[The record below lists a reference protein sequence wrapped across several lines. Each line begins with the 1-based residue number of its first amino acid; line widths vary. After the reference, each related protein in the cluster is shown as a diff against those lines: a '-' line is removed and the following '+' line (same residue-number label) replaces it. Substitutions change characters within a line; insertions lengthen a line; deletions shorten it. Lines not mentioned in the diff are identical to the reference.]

1 MHQFAR
7 GILAAV
13 STAFL
18 VACGGGAAPD
28 DAPTATAASQRHAP
42 QRAARTVDAAA
53 LMDWAE
59 RTFPGYFPSH
69 QANQYLGPYVY
80 RAYGNGVYLGLD
92 GQTVVVMGLLGPDRF
107 AIVPV
112 GTIADFACRVYPENC
127 PVISGVAAKGLL
139 NGATIG
145 VYNMNADGSRGGLLA
160 SATTAADGRFSVTLP
175 APPAGPVLIEA
186 AGGSY
191 SSAYNGATIASQ
203 ATLRAM
209 LPAVAAAGESGV
221 SVNPLTEMAASLTRT
236 YLARGDAMAPAIQM
250 AEQWVSS
257 QYGLRSRPSR
267 VIPAFD
273 VTAVTA
279 NPEGVQLALVL
290 AALDTLGHRLSP
302 SNPDA
307 IFASLSADFS
317 DAEFDGRAMGGQ
329 QVTLNGSALPAG
341 AGSSEFTRAFAVSF
355 SGTSGGLRPAY
366 LDAHFN
372 AGTITENYQ
381 SRMIPV
387 YVAAELAPYF
397 PPTYSSPVPRTTTFN
412 ASATGYSCSS
422 GAALTFDANGNPK
435 CGDGPYYTCWGATVR
450 YSSTGQVSC
459 SDGGIPIYH
468 ATEIP
473 VYTAPTIAP
482 YTASTIE
489 PYQAQTSIAQP
500 AAGTPAIFRA
510 TAVHLL
516 TEQERAAMAAND
528 RAAGDAAAARVS
540 SLGVPTPLQLEWMQ
554 RINDAVVAS
563 VRRTPYYYY

>member
-1 MHQFAR
+1 MHQFVRA
-7 GILAAV
+7 ILAAV
-13 STAFL
+13 STAIL
-18 VACGGGAAPD
+18 VACGGGAA
-28 DAPTATAASQRHAP
+28 TSATGLRAAP
-42 QRAARTVDAAA
+42 QRAARAVDATA

-59 RTFPGYFPSH
+59 REYSQIFSSH
-69 QANQYLGPYVY
+69 QPNQYLGRYVF

-92 GQTVVVMGLLGPDRF
+92 GDTVAVMGVLGPDRS

-139 NGATIG
+139 AGATIG

-160 SATTAADGRFSVTLP
+160 SATSAADGRFSVTLP
-175 APPAGPVLIEA
+175 AAPGGPVLIEA
-186 AGGSY
+186 AGGTY
-191 SSAYNGATIASQ
+191 SSAYNGATIASRGV
-203 ATLRAM
+203 LRAM
-209 LPAVAAAGESGV
+209 LPSVAAAGESGI
-221 SVNPLTEMAASLTRT
+221 SVNPLTELAASLTRT

-267 VIPAFD
+267 ILPAFD

-290 AALDTLGHRLSP
+290 AALDTLGHRLSA
-302 SNPDA
+302 SDPDA

-317 DAEFDGRAMGGQ
+317 DAQFDGRAMDGQ
-329 QVTLNGSALPAG
+329 QVTLNGGALPAG
-341 AGSSEFTRAFAVSF
+341 AGSSGFMQAFAVSF

-366 LDAHFN
+366 LEAHFN

-387 YVAAELAPYF
+387 YVAANVATYF
-397 PPTYSSPVPRTTTFN
+397 PPTYSSPLPRTTTFN
-412 ASATGYSCSS
+412 ASVTGYSCSS
-422 GAALTFDANGNPK
+422 GAALSFDANGNPK
-435 CGDGPYYTCWGATVR
+435 CGDGPYYTCWGAIVR
-450 YSSTGQVSC
+450 YSSTGQPSC

-473 VYTAPTIAP
+473 LYTAPTIAP

-489 PYQAQTSIAQP
+489 PYQAQTTIAQP

-516 TEQERAAMAAND
+516 TEAERAAMAAND
-528 RAAGDAAAARVS
+528 QAAGAAAAARVS
-540 SLGVPTPLQLEWMQ
+540 SLGTPTPLQLEWMQ
-554 RINDAVVAS
+554 RINDAVIAS